1 MFENKLNCSGSY
13 PSADGRTFES
23 CPRYKEKLVRNDWLF
38 LLKAITNMFVTY
50 ALYSQNFNKIY
61 IGYTADLIGRFYTHN
76 VLSTKGYTQNFRP
89 WMVVYVEFHDLKS
102 TALQREKQLK
112 TSRGRAFVRKQIEL
126 LGLLSV
132 S

>member
-1 MFENKLNCSGSY
+1 
-13 PSADGRTFES
+13 
-23 CPRYKEKLVRNDWLF
+23 
-38 LLKAITNMFVTY
+38 MFVTY

-61 IGYTADLIGRFYTHN
+61 IGYTADLIDRFYSHN

-112 TSRGRAFVRKQIEL
+112 TSRGRAFIRNQIEL
-126 LGLLSV
+126 LGLISV

>member
-1 MFENKLNCSGSY
+1 M
-13 PSADGRTFES
+13 
-23 CPRYKEKLVRNDWLF
+23 
-38 LLKAITNMFVTY
+38 
-50 ALYSQNFNKIY
+50 Y

-126 LGLLSV
+126 LGLISV